1 MWKIRKLDEQLFMGA
16 AAKIHEFL
24 DIESLMS
31 PGKLSLSKQL
41 GRPLMG
47 KLINEAVYIE
57 EVKTLDC
64 EVHGYY
70 VCTNGRRSS
79 YEGDARSAPAIY
91 GATVRCCGWENHNIK
106 AFEMGW
112 RVKYGNLWPYTRDGP
127 HPALQNLVSA
137 HHAFDEAHSI
147 HARRP
152 YSSDSDSDS
161 SPRSRKKPRS
171 PTFHRLICNGRVP

>member
-47 KLINEAVYIE
+47 KLIHEAVYIE

-137 HHAFDEAHSI
+137 HRAFGEAHSI
-147 HARRP
+147 HAWRP
-152 YSSDSDSDS
+152 YSSDDSDS
-161 SPRSRKKPRS
+161 SPSRRKKPRS
-171 PTFHRLICNGRVP
+171 PVLFTGLYAAVE

>member
-47 KLINEAVYIE
+47 KLIHEAVYIE

-91 GATVRCCGWENHNIK
+91 DARVRCCGWENHNIK

-137 HHAFDEAHSI
+137 HRAFDEAHS

-171 PTFHRLICNGRVP
+171 PTFHRLICSGRVP

>member
-1 MWKIRKLDEQLFMGA
+1 MWKIHKLDEKLFMGA

-24 DIESLMS
+24 DIEPLMS
-31 PGKLSLSKQL
+31 PEKLSLSKQL

-47 KLINEAVYIE
+47 KLIHEAVCIE

-64 EVHGYY
+64 EVQGYY
-70 VCTNGRRSS
+70 VSTNGRRCS

-91 GATVRCCGWENHNIK
+91 DAKVRCCAWENHNVK

-112 RVKYGNLWPYTRDGP
+112 RVKYGNLLPYTRDGP

-137 HHAFDEAHSI
+137 HRAFGDFI
-147 HARRP
+147 HARP
-152 YSSDSDSDS
+152 YSSGSDSDS
-161 SPRSRKKPRS
+161 
-171 PTFHRLICNGRVP
+171 